1 MTTIL
6 TINRKKFF
14 QVVSPQFLENFGFFL
29 SLFIYFNFFVTGCFS
44 QVSMVGNR
52 GKNYLNIFYAL
63 RNHTDQGYHPPM
75 LTTVSKEIKAP
86 SSKVKSN
93 FFFSPLQRYSGTSLN
108 RTPLGPEEM
117 SGLEGCAVYWC
128 FTHRAILCR
137 TLYCL
142 TVSTSTWYTSTSK
155 AHQ

>member
-14 QVVSPQFLENFGFFL
+14 QVVSPQFLEKFGFFIFVY
-29 SLFIYFNFFVTGCFS
+29 LFWFFCHRLLKSSFDGRQSWKKLPQYFLHS
-44 QVSMVGNR
+44 
-52 GKNYLNIFYAL
+52 
-63 RNHTDQGYHPPM
+63 RNHIDQGYRPPM
-75 LTTVSKEIKAP
+75 LTTVSKQIKAP

-93 FFFSPLQRYSGTSLN
+93 FFFLPLQRYSGTSLN

-142 TVSTSTWYTSTSK
+142 TVSTSTWYKSTNK